1 MKQNESYE
9 TLEISESLNMDESI
23 NYLFLDEVSDALL
36 YNVSSSSE
44 LIRILELN
52 GFYGVDLD
60 DFMSL
65 LIERGRI
72 NLVEAIIETFHESAT
87 ESTNKSINLQMS
99 SSLLT
104 PPSGELSNA
113 ALNNNDIEDWHKKV
127 TENQRNEL
135 SDKLESSIKI
145 TLKTDFL
152 NNKDNYIEN
161 LKVYINEAEVAAYI
175 NARSK
180 VIITIEAKKIFKE
193 CFSESQMFT
202 TNDQSMNSFRLL
214 EKTHK
219 LLLRK
224 LNLEN

>member
-180 VIITIEAKKIFKE
+180 VEYI
-193 CFSESQMFT
+193 
-202 TNDQSMNSFRLL
+202 
-214 EKTHK
+214 
-219 LLLRK
+219 
-224 LNLEN
+224 

>member
-1 MKQNESYE
+1 MTCFFK
-9 TLEISESLNMDESI
+9 
-23 NYLFLDEVSDALL
+23 
-36 YNVSSSSE
+36 
-44 LIRILELN
+44 
-52 GFYGVDLD
+52 
-60 DFMSL
+60 
-65 LIERGRI
+65 
-72 NLVEAIIETFHESAT
+72 
-87 ESTNKSINLQMS
+87 STNKSVNLQMS
-99 SSLLT
+99 SSFLT
-104 PPSGELSNA
+104 PLSGELSNA
-113 ALNNNDIEDWHKKV
+113 ALNNNDIEGWHKKV
-127 TENQRNEL
+127 TENQRNDL

-152 NNKDNYIEN
+152 KDTYIKM
-161 LKVYINEAEVAAYI
+161 LKVFINEAEVAAYI

-202 TNDQSMNSFRLL
+202 TNDQSMNSFRLS